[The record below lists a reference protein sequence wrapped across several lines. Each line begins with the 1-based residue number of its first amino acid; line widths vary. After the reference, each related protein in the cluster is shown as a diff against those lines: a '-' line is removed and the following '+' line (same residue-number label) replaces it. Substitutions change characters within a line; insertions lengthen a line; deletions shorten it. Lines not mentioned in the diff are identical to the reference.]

1 MLKKVNFLKQ
11 HVFRERN
18 GKYGYYDYGKNTL
31 YYLNADNQMQYQV
44 LSLRWLTG
52 VILGAAVY
60 LVMNSILGALALA
73 CVVIVIMELI
83 FRLRFLPS
91 CKKKEG
97 IRVETLRPCL
107 ASGEEQIAP
116 GKRKKRGVLLILL
129 GVLLV
134 ANAYDMGLESVEL
147 VVSWLVC
154 GACVLGGGVQLLKG
168 LSVQ

>member
-1 MLKKVNFLKQ
+1 MLKKVNFLKH

-52 VILGAAVY
+52 AVLGAAFY
-60 LVMNSILGALALA
+60 IVMNSIPGAVALA
-73 CVVIVIMELI
+73 CGVIGIMELI

-91 CKKKEG
+91 CKKREE
-97 IRVETLRPCL
+97 IRFETLRPCL
-107 ASGEEQIAP
+107 ASGEDQIAP
-116 GKRKKRGVLLILL
+116 EKRKKRGILLILL

-134 ANAYDMGLESVEL
+134 ANAYDTGLEQIEL
-147 VVSWLVC
+147 LVSWLVC
-154 GACVLGGGVQLLKG
+154 GICVWGGGVQLLKG
-168 LSVQ
+168 FNVQ